1 MLTPVPLEHPEET
14 PPAVQPDAPRPG
26 SRVPALPSTAAPEP
40 DLGVAKT
47 TNQTQSPIIQ
57 ASGTTKRKRSQ
68 IHTIVIKSGTT
79 YNVSIYGNKFQVI
92 QSRLARCRSIRYD
105 PSASFSVYGV
115 GVGVEMDTEAA
126 FTILEIQNPLTFP
139 ITVIIGFGWD
149 NHKSYIA
156 PAYRVPVF
164 EGYAAF
170 AGGVAQTF
178 ATANATL
185 FQDGVQVLTGVPIG
199 HLYFRYG
206 FFYGYQVPLATGT
219 NPTANAAAANIGA
232 TGFLLDALPQGGWT
246 QYSAPAGELWDLFN
260 FNFLGTAGTDGVVF
274 RLLQ

>member
-1 MLTPVPLEHPEET
+1 MLTPVPIEQPEA
-14 PPAVQPDAPRPG
+14 PPVAVQPDIPRPL
-26 SRVPALPSTAAPEP
+26 SSLVPALPSDAAPDSE
-40 DLGVAKT
+40 LGVARN
-47 TNQTQSPIIQ
+47 TNQEQSPIVQ
-57 ASGTTKRKRSQ
+57 ASGTIKRKRSL
-68 IHTIVIKSGTT
+68 IYTVVINAGAT
-79 YNVSIYGNKFQVI
+79 YPLSIYGNKFQLI
-92 QSRLARCRSIRYD
+92 QSPCPLPIRYD

-115 GVGVEMDTEAA
+115 GIGVEMDTEAA
-126 FTILEIQNPLTFP
+126 FTILEIQNPLKFP

-170 AGGVAQTF
+170 AGGVAQNF
-178 ATANATL
+178 GTANATL
-185 FQDGVQVLTGVPIG
+185 FQDGVQVLTNVPIG

-206 FFYGYQVPLATGT
+206 FFYGWQVPLAAGT
-219 NPTANAAAANIGA
+219 KPTANAATAVMGA
-232 TGFLLDALPQGGWT
+232 TGFLIDPIPQGGWT

-260 FNFLGTAGTDGVVF
+260 FNFLGTAGTDGVFF